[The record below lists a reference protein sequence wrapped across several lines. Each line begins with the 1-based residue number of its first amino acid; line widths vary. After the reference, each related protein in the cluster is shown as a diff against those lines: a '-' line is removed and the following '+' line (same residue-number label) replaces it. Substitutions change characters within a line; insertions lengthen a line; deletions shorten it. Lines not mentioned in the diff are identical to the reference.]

1 MQITFFVIPC
11 SFVTLWFC
19 TDSLFEAS
27 VFPWTHLI
35 SFSFVDEGLQWLS
48 QEFGLCGPLKSQED
62 VFGFKGWLQETWVN
76 LAMVDYP
83 YEANFLQPLPAWPVK
98 VR

>member
-1 MQITFFVIPC
+1 MFICDSP
-11 SFVTLWFC
+11 WFC
-19 TDSLFEAS
+19 TNCLFEAYGFS
-27 VFPWTHLI
+27 WTHLI
-35 SFSFVDEGLQWLS
+35 SFSFIGEGLQWLS
-48 QEFGLCGPLKSQED
+48 QEFGLCNPLKTSDE
-62 VFGFKGWLQETWVN
+62 VYGFKAWLQETWVN

>member
-1 MQITFFVIPC
+1 MFIC
-11 SFVTLWFC
+11 DSSWFC
-19 TDSLFEAS
+19 TNSLFEAYGFS
-27 VFPWTHLI
+27 WTHLI
-35 SFSFVDEGLQWLS
+35 SFSFIGEGLQWLS
-48 QEFGLCGPLKSQED
+48 QEFGLCNPLKTPDE
-62 VFGFKGWLQETWVN
+62 VYGFKAWLQETWVN